1 MGSVRS
7 HPLLNVGDTPSQT
20 VDSDLREPVRW
31 SFRLPPG
38 QSLVVA
44 VSDRQKRA
52 AINNNLLTERVIAKN
67 PISSIQIL
75 QKNIRKYSLKQVLK
89 QKHSFFGTFSRMR
102 NSRERDSVT
111 SFFRHTCSVLCEIM
125 GYRA

>member
-1 MGSVRS
+1 M
-7 HPLLNVGDTPSQT
+7 TP
-20 VDSDLREPVRW
+20 PVPSNRQ
-31 SFRLPPG
+31 LGPAQCGNQPPPCR
-38 QSLVVA
+38 SLVVA

-102 NSRERDSVT
+102 SSRERDSVT
-111 SFFRHTCSVLCEIM
+111 SFSRHTCSVLCEIM